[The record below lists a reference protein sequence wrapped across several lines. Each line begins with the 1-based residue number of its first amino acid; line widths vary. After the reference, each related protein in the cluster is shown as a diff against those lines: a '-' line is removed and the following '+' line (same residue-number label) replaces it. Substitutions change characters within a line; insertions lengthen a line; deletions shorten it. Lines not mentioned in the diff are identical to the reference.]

1 MDKTERYLD
10 ALEHPECHSD
20 EELAGMMADADNQ
33 EIIEVLEKTKSALQ
47 NVHIPDVE
55 AEWQR
60 FAEAHSVKDKRTDRL
75 LVLFSRHAAASIIV
89 IFLSVAAITA
99 AVGIGVTMLSSS
111 KQSDES
117 VATPAQTTQQ
127 IERVDINPDDSEQT
141 PIITETILFD
151 NQPLDT
157 ILTEMTKY
165 YSCELTFL
173 NEDVKSL
180 RLYFKW
186 NQAAPLEDVIE
197 ELNNFEQINIRIDD
211 HNTLIVD

>member
-1 MDKTERYLD
+1 
-10 ALEHPECHSD
+10 
-20 EELAGMMADADNQ
+20 
-33 EIIEVLEKTKSALQ
+33 
-47 NVHIPDVE
+47 
-55 AEWQR
+55 
-60 FAEAHSVKDKRTDRL
+60 
-75 LVLFSRHAAASIIV
+75 
-89 IFLSVAAITA
+89 
-99 AVGIGVTMLSSS
+99 MLSSS